1 MRILP
6 RRRAIQLTMTKKIMG
21 REPAASAALKSGTRS
36 NSGNCGG
43 LLAGS

>member
-6 RRRAIQLTMTKKIMG
+6 LRRAVQLTMPKKIMG
-21 REPAASAALKSGTRS
+21 RKAAASAALKSGTRS
-36 NSGNCGG
+36 NSENCGG